1 MKGLLAL
8 FALLF
13 SVAAVAH
20 GDHDPKYGGIIGH
33 SSDEVIVEL
42 VVEDG
47 AVFLYIEEETGT
59 PIPSAK
65 VSGTLTLIPAQRP
78 RQEAKLVP
86 AGGNKLAAPGLKPSR
101 GDRLRAYIRLPNGD
115 ELSSSFL
122 FAR

>member
-1 MKGLLAL
+1 MKVL
-8 FALLF
+8 FALIALL
-13 SVAAVAH
+13 SSAAAFAH

-42 VVEDG
+42 VVENG
-47 AVFLYIEEETGT
+47 TVVVYIEEESGT

-65 VSGTLTLIPAQRP
+65 AGGTLTLIPAQRP

-86 AGGNKLAAPGLKPSR
+86 AGDNRLAAPGLKPSR

-122 FAR
+122 FGR